1 MRMMR
6 KNLDE
11 LMSVLE
17 EIRSN
22 KYPDVPK
29 ELVEKVALIQYENQD
44 DRNKGRN
51 ETIQVIAQHVN
62 SIGKAGV

>member
-1 MRMMR
+1 MMR

>member
-1 MRMMR
+1 MR

-17 EIRSN
+17 SIRSE

-29 ELVEKVALIQYENQD
+29 DLVEKVALIQYENQD

-51 ETIQVIAQHVN
+51 ETIKVVAQYVN
-62 SIGKAGV
+62 AIGKAGV